1 MNTQNILQEL
11 LALLEANDVAIRTE
25 PLGGSGGG
33 LCTIKGRHIFFVDR
47 QASTTEIAT
56 QAAQAVAKIADIE
69 NIYIKP
75 EIREFIE
82 KNRNI

>member
-1 MNTQNILQEL
+1 MNSQNILEHL
-11 LALLEANDVAIRTE
+11 LELLEANNVTVRRE
-25 PLGGSGGG
+25 PLGGTGGG
-33 LCTIKGRHIFFVDR
+33 LCSIKGKRIFFVDH

-56 QAAQAVAKIADIE
+56 RAAQAVAKVADIE

-82 KNRNI
+82 KNRDV